1 MTKYIFKIQILCL
14 ALLVLSGCNDFLD
27 KEVLGNSLRP
37 TKISTTP
44 DTNYKLPSMPPMTF
58 YKATNSPIA
67 TGDSAKPLLTM

>member
-14 ALLVLSGCNDFLD
+14 ALLVFSGCNDFLD
-27 KEVLGNSLRP
+27 KEVLGNS
-37 TKISTTP
+37 TP